1 MNRLR
6 LCVTVGIVLWL
17 AGPARAEHT
26 GGVRF
31 NRNDKVLTW
40 QTSNNGK
47 YTLTDRLNMGLDS
60 SLSTSVNMTTGRGIK
75 DRWYDTV
82 YNRADFTYEASDV
95 LDLGFAAG
103 EDWNRDTMSR
113 LGKSLITSD
122 WNGSASYR
130 PVQGISLE
138 GTAGYMIDRR
148 FDQHDSGATVGVK
161 ARYDLEPV
169 DSMTLSLDG
178 NASTARLERPR
189 DVYRAHAA
197 ASYLM
202 DGYMLGL
209 DLTEDSNR
217 RGYFSDVDR
226 ERIEDRTRRER
237 ELGLTVSSGDFGYL
251 TGGTA
256 LELRFGTGRRI
267 IDDTANDD
275 PQSTK
280 YRNNADGDTKTAGF
294 RVGRQLMNRL
304 GADWGF
310 DYGKTANGVERRD
323 RRRAQTDIR
332 TGGGVYFG
340 FARSDT
346 VRVSGWVQRTRIDT
360 PDGVTNDRDEFKVDG
375 GVTWSRIFSDNF
387 KTALDFRVLET
398 HFVNIDVSQSSQNKW
413 MKTYLFSPT
422 VEYSPASSCAIR
434 HTVIVYAK
442 WITYDFDADYA
453 PRSNISR
460 RVSSETWMDWAVTRR
475 ATLKLGVLFE
485 ENDYGRLTSGGGK
498 IPAEEGVKRFG
509 DIAVEYR
516 VTDWLTLTPMFVYS
530 TRRDWETADGGRDPI
545 RREIDR
551 TYGLDCRLFSGE
563 NGSVML
569 SGKRIVRDT
578 DRYPT
583 RIRNYITLNIQYGF

>member
-1 MNRLR
+1 MIRPR
-6 LCVTVGIVLWL
+6 FRIVACLLLWL

-26 GGVRF
+26 GGLSF
-31 NRNDKVLTW
+31 KRNDKVLSW
-40 QTSNNGK
+40 QTTNNGN
-47 YTLTDRLNMGLDS
+47 YTLTDRLDMDLDS
-60 SLSTSVNMTTGRGIK
+60 SLSTSVNMTTGSGTK

-113 LGKSLITSD
+113 LGKSLITTD

-130 PVQGISLE
+130 PMPGLSLE

-148 FDQHDSGATVGVK
+148 FEQQDRGVTVDGKVS
-161 ARYDLEPV
+161 YDLEPV
-169 DSMTLSLDG
+169 DSMNISLDG
-178 NASTARLERPR
+178 NASTARLKRPR
-189 DVYRAHAA
+189 DVYGAHAA

-202 DGYMLGL
+202 SGYMLGL

-226 ERIEDRTRRER
+226 ARIEDRTRRER
-237 ELGLTVSSGDFGYL
+237 ELGVTVRRGDFGNL
-251 TGGTA
+251 ASGTA
-256 LELRFGTGRRI
+256 LDMRFGMGRRI
-267 IDDTANDD
+267 IGDTANDD

-280 YRNNADGDTKTAGF
+280 FRSNSDGDTKSAGF

-310 DYGKTANGVERRD
+310 DYGMTANGVDRDD
-323 RRRAQTDIR
+323 RRRTQTDIR

-340 FARSDT
+340 FARTDT
-346 VRVSGWVQRTRIDT
+346 VRVTGWMERTRIDT
-360 PDGVTNDRDEFKVDG
+360 PVGVANDRDELKVDG
-375 GVTWSRIFSDNF
+375 GVSWRRFFSDNF
-387 KTALDFRVLET
+387 KTELDFRVLET
-398 HFVNIDVSQSSQNKW
+398 HYVNIGISQSSQNKW

-422 VEYSPASSCAIR
+422 VEYTPFSQCAIR
-434 HTVIVYAK
+434 HTVIVYAN
-442 WITYDFDADYA
+442 WITYDFDSDYA

-460 RVSSETWMDWAVTRR
+460 RVSSETWADIAITRR
-475 ATLKLGVLFE
+475 STLKLGVMFE
-485 ENDYGRLTSGGGK
+485 ENDYGRLTSGGNK
-498 IPAEEGVKRFG
+498 IPAEDGVKRFG
-509 DIAVEYR
+509 DVAVECR
-516 VTDWLTLTPMFVYS
+516 VTDWLVLTPMFVYS
-530 TRRDWETADGGRDPI
+530 IRRDWEADDGNRDPI
-545 RREIDR
+545 RREVDR

-569 SGKRIVRDT
+569 SGKRIIRET